1 MTNIFWWWSCSQWL
15 KIMIIMAALIFR
27 IIEHWFWRMTRMLV
41 ALEGFKNQLDG
52 RSCIV
57 PYLNWWENTHYEL
70 KSWSHEPHP
79 WHNGHHHSS
88 ARFSSTTLTQPHPL
102 LTGNRS
108 DGGPD
113 PPTSVHR
120 GQTRR
125 LLQWQPVTSR
135 WWHAQVEPSNYNK
148 GMEEH
153 QQWSWCLEACQEVCH
168 WPDHRQDRSSFFVL
182 GVCVGLCMADTVLK
196 WPCNALITERL
207 DLYGSLVQACG
218 LVIGP

>member
-1 MTNIFWWWSCSQWL
+1 MANFFLMMIMLKMVEDNDYYGCIEDDCWFSGSLNIDFEGWAEC
-15 KIMIIMAALIFR
+15 F
-27 IIEHWFWRMTRMLV
+27 V
-41 ALEGFKNQLDG
+41 ALESFKSLLDG

-57 PYLNWWENTHYEL
+57 PYLNWWEHIHYVL

-79 WHNGHHHSS
+79 WRNGHRHSS

-153 QQWSWCLEACQEVCH
+153 QHWSWCLEACQDVCH
-168 WPDHRQDRSSFFVL
+168 WLDYRQDRLSFASFCFAVS
-182 GVCVGLCMADTVLK
+182 VYTTADTVLK
-196 WPCNALITERL
+196 WTCNALITVNL
-207 DLYGSLVQACG
+207 DL
-218 LVIGP
+218 

>member
-1 MTNIFWWWSCSQWL
+1 MTVDFEIHWTLILKKTTWMFGPLESFKSQL
-15 KIMIIMAALIFR
+15 
-27 IIEHWFWRMTRMLV
+27 
-41 ALEGFKNQLDG
+41 GG

-57 PYLNWWENTHYEL
+57 FYLIWWECIHYKL
-70 KSWSHEPHP
+70 KSWSHVPHL
-79 WHNGHHHSS
+79 WHNGYRQSS
-88 ARFSSTTLTQPHPL
+88 ARFSSTTLTQPHPQ

-120 GQTRR
+120 GQTHR

-153 QQWSWCLEACQEVCH
+153 QQLIMMSGSTSRSLSLAWSQAGQIVFC
-168 WPDHRQDRSSFFVL
+168 L
-182 GVCVGLCMADTVLK
+182 GVCVCVTVLK
-196 WPCNALITERL
+196 WLCNALITVRL
-207 DLYGSLVQACG
+207 DL
-218 LVIGP
+218 

>member
-1 MTNIFWWWSCSQWL
+1 
-15 KIMIIMAALIFR
+15 
-27 IIEHWFWRMTRMLV
+27 MLV
-41 ALEGFKNQLDG
+41 ALDSFKSHLGG

-57 PYLNWWENTHYEL
+57 SYLIWWERIHYKL

-79 WHNGHHHSS
+79 WHNGYRQSS
-88 ARFSSTTLTQPHPL
+88 ARFSSTTLTQPYPR
-102 LTGNRS
+102 LTGNRC

-120 GQTRR
+120 GQTHR

-153 QQWSWCLEACQEVCH
+153 QHLIMMSGSTS
-168 WPDHRQDRSSFFVL
+168 RSLSLARSQAGQIVFCFFFFL
-182 GVCVGLCMADTVLK
+182 GVCVLQFWNGRVML
-196 WPCNALITERL
+196 
-207 DLYGSLVQACG
+207 
-218 LVIGP
+218 